1 MVSKFT
7 RTNSAVTCTRCS
19 LALILILEYFT
30 PEVHLSHV
38 RLQVSALGEMARNE
52 GFLLMLVP
60 ETSAVPFPWLVTHC
74 TEGFLGG

>member
-52 GFLLMLVP
+52 VKDFCSCWCLKPLRCL
-60 ETSAVPFPWLVTHC
+60 
-74 TEGFLGG
+74 FLGW